1 MKLIRYCS
9 LLSFLFFFN
18 SNLEAQEQETVK
30 LKETYESHFRHYRES
45 VHLHVNKTTFIEGDE
60 IWWTA
65 YAYNKKSNQLSNP
78 TKNLYCGL
86 YDSNGNLITEDLFL
100 FERGVSNGSFKV
112 DSTWNSGIYYLKA
125 GTKWMN
131 NFKEDVPFIKKIRI
145 IKPLDDEESST
156 TQESY
161 DLQLLP
167 EGGHLI
173 ADTDNMVG
181 LRIINGQGRGVQIQ
195 KGGVFDNENNQLT
208 EVFTNEVGLG
218 RFELLPEKQQTYTL
232 KATLENGT
240 TIEETLPE
248 AKNNGI
254 AMAVNNILDEKLVVS
269 LNTNAQTLKTIQKDS
284 FHLAVHR
291 DGIMTLN
298 SFVFD
303 SLSRNIKVNKEN
315 LLPGTNIITLF
326 NQNLEPISERLIF
339 NFKGLGLAQASVTK
353 EKEKKDSVYL
363 KIKTFT
369 SKCTPVSLSISA
381 LPATNGHN
389 LEDSNIFSS
398 FLLHPYLKSAVENSS
413 RYFSDSDRIKEYEL
427 DLAMLTQGWSSY
439 DWGLIF
445 SGEPEITYPFEHGVS
460 AQLKLNSELKKE
472 ERLALVPDGISSMV
486 FLDLDDSQ
494 TLELTDLFSKN
505 GDTLKFAIRK
515 KRGGLKKPNLEVK
528 FPGIIERNDST
539 DLAKHLLPESLFLNS
554 LWNEPLAT
562 IPFKLSTDIIELD
575 EVVLTEEKSKP
586 KLVRKS
592 ALINDSFTGF
602 KIGEKE
608 IKHNL
613 FLLDF
618 IAKNGFLVDFV
629 VQTGQVSIRNSRP
642 GFGGG
647 RAIPTPT
654 TDNPTAANGSGLIA
668 TSSSAGAGV
677 RIYEDDFLV
686 NDLRQLLNVPMS
698 EIDEI
703 YFERNG
709 AAGDTFNSQNGVI
722 RIYRKLGPRER
733 SSSIHFAEKLVEN
746 SFSRPKTFYRPK
758 YVATGG
764 EAFENHGIVHWEPQL
779 TTNKK
784 GEVELKIPKD
794 SISLVKIFIEGMGE
808 DGSLISHTEEILLNG
823 STEDS
828 GSYRLKDS
836 YENHFSDDRE
846 SIHLHLNKD
855 VFFVG
860 EEIWWTAYS
869 YNREAQEPSLKT
881 ANLHC
886 ALYNADGN
894 QVSSGMFLVENGF
907 THGSFELDNSFKSGV
922 YYIKAG
928 TNWMQN
934 FKEEKDFLKEI
945 TIINETITE
954 NEPFPAK
961 PYNLQILP
969 EGGHIIKGGENTLGV
984 KLVDN
989 NGMGMEITEGKVI
1002 APNDEK
1008 VADVVTNS
1016 YGVGKF
1022 ILPENVEYPLTLE
1035 AVLPSGEILSKKLPE
1050 PKRKGIV
1057 INVNNILEDKIVISL
1072 KTNPF
1077 TLEKISGKNFHIA
1090 IHRDGLMNLKTF
1102 EIDELKKVIKIDK
1115 SRLLSGTNIIT
1126 LFDEELNP
1134 ISERLIFNYQNL
1146 KLGKLEVETP
1156 QRKNKD
1162 SVSVFINAFSKN
1174 NTPMSL
1180 SVSALPSETTAK
1192 NTHSSIVSNFL
1203 LTPYLGSEVE
1213 NAARYFEDIDR
1224 TKAYELDLIL
1234 LTQGWS
1240 SYDWTAIFDGPPK
1253 IEHPF
1258 ENGIS
1263 ISGKLNSKI
1272 RKGDQLVIQEGN
1284 MFNMQFVELKDSTN
1298 FQIDNFFQFNG
1309 DTLMLSLR
1317 SKNKKLRK
1325 PEIKTNF
1332 LSTTVFGDSITH
1344 DFVGKKIPFDIS
1356 KDINNQND
1364 STSDKPLFEQ
1374 DNTIFLEGVT
1384 VSEERIEK
1392 KLTRA
1397 SPLINGLFSGFKIS
1411 DDDVKRNPLLSDFI
1425 RRQGFRVQEDFV
1437 NNALFISSPI
1447 PFSGPVAVYEND
1459 MLVTDASQLANTPL
1473 YQIDEIYLTKDGLF
1487 EGPDFGGGTIR
1498 IYRKTGGYF
1507 TTTSSFAEKL
1517 VENSFTR
1524 PKKFYRPQYDYSN
1537 ESFLSNGIVHWEPN
1551 LVTDEKGKATLTLPD
1566 NGVSNVTL
1574 FFEGMADDGTLIS
1587 HSEKISLD

>member
-1 MKLIRYCS
+1 MKPVRYCS

-18 SNLEAQEQETVK
+18 FNLDAQKPETIQ
-30 LKETYESHFRHYRES
+30 LKGTYESRFRHYRES
-45 VHLHVNKTTFIEGDE
+45 VHLHVNKTTFIQGDE

-65 YAYNKKSNQLSNP
+65 YAYNKKSNLPSNP

-86 YDSNGNLITEDLFL
+86 YDSNGKQVIEDLFL
-100 FERGVSNGSFKV
+100 FEKGVAHGSFKV
-112 DSTWNSGIYYLKA
+112 DSTWNSGTYYLKA

-131 NFKEDVPFIKKIRI
+131 NFEEDVPFVKKIRI
-145 IKPLDDEESST
+145 TRPLAEIDSPT
-156 TQESY
+156 IQENY

-173 ADTDNMVG
+173 NETDNMVG
-181 LRIINGQGRGVQIQ
+181 FRIIDGNGRGVQIL
-195 KGGVFDNENNQLT
+195 KGGVFDSENNQLT

-218 RFELLPEKQQTYTL
+218 RFELLPKKQNTYTL
-232 KATLENGT
+232 KATLEDGT
-240 TIEETLPE
+240 IIEEKLPE
-248 AKNNGI
+248 AKTNGI
-254 AMAVNNILDEKLVVS
+254 SMAVNNILEEKLVVS
-269 LNTNAQTLKTIQKDS
+269 LNTNNQTFEAIKKDS

-291 DGIMTLN
+291 DGIMSLN

-303 SLSRNIKVNKEN
+303 SISRNIRINKKN

-339 NFKGLGLAQASVTK
+339 NFNGLKLANASVIK
-353 EKEKKDSVYL
+353 GKEKKDSVYL
-363 KIKTFT
+363 KIKAYT
-369 SKCTPVSLSISA
+369 KKNKPVSLSVST
-381 LPATNGHN
+381 LPSSNTHS
-389 LEDSNIFSS
+389 LKESNIFSS
-398 FLLHPYLKSAVENSS
+398 FLLHPYLKSTIENSS

-427 DLAMLTQGWSSY
+427 DLVMLTQGWSSY

-445 SGEPEITYPFEHGVS
+445 NGEPEITYPFEHGVN
-460 AQLKLNSELKKE
+460 AKLKLNSELKKE
-472 ERLALVPDGISSMV
+472 ERLALIGDGIGSMV
-486 FLDLDDSQ
+486 FLDLDESQ

-505 GDTLKFAIRK
+505 GDTLKFSIRK
-515 KRGGLKKPNLEVK
+515 KRGGLKKPDLEVK
-528 FPGIIERNDST
+528 FPSVKKSNDST
-539 DLAKHLLPESLFLNS
+539 YLAKHFLPEELFLNPFS
-554 LWNEPLAT
+554 NEPLAD
-562 IPFKLSTDIIELD
+562 IPFKLSTDIIELE

-592 ALINDSFTGF
+592 ALINDSFTGV

-608 IKHNL
+608 IKHNQ

-618 IAKNGFLVDFV
+618 IAKNGFIVDFV
-629 VQTGQVSIRNSRP
+629 IQTGQVIIRNNRP
-642 GFGGG
+642 GFQGS
-647 RAIPTPT
+647 RAIAP
-654 TDNPTAANGSGLIA
+654 DSNGNARGAAPAGLR
-668 TSSSAGAGV
+668 V
-677 RIYEDDFLV
+677 YEDDFLV

-709 AAGDTFNSQNGVI
+709 ASGDTFDSQNGVI
-722 RIYRKLGPRER
+722 RIYRKVGPRKR
-733 SSSIHFAEKLVEN
+733 SNSIYFANKLVEN

-794 SISLVKIFIEGMGE
+794 SISSVKIFVEGIGE
-808 DGSLISHTEEILLNG
+808 DGSLISHTEEIPLNG
-823 STEDS
+823 SNQDS
-828 GSYRLKDS
+828 GSYKLQDS
-836 YENHFSDDRE
+836 YETHFSDQRE
-846 SIHLHLNKD
+846 SVHLHLNKD

-860 EEIWWTAYS
+860 EEIWWSAYF
-869 YNREAQEPSLKT
+869 YNKKAGEPSLKT
-881 ANLHC
+881 TNLHC
-886 ALYNADGN
+886 AIYDANGN
-894 QVSSGMFLVENGF
+894 RVSGEMFLVENGI
-907 THGSFELDNSFKSGV
+907 THGSFKLDSSFKSGT

-928 TNWMQN
+928 TSWMQN
-934 FKEEKDFLKEI
+934 FKEEDGFLKEI

-954 NEPFPAK
+954 SEPSESK

-969 EGGHIIKGGENTLGV
+969 EGGHIIKGAENTIGV
-984 KLVDN
+984 KLVN
-989 NGMGMEITEGKVI
+989 SNGMGMEIKEGKVM
-1002 APNDEK
+1002 APNGEK
-1008 VADVVTNS
+1008 VADVITNT

-1022 ILPENVEYPLTLE
+1022 VLPGNLEYPLTLK
-1035 AVLPSGEILSKKLPE
+1035 ALLANGETIDKKLPE
-1050 PKRKGIV
+1050 PKQKGVV

-1077 TLEKISGKNFHIA
+1077 TLKKISGKNFHIA
-1090 IHRDGLMNLKTF
+1090 VHRDGLMNLKTF

-1115 SRLLSGTNIIT
+1115 SKLLSGTNIIT
-1126 LFDEELNP
+1126 LFDEDLNP
-1134 ISERLIFNYQNL
+1134 ISERLVFNYQNL
-1146 KLGKLEVETP
+1146 KLGNLKVEAP

-1174 NTPMSL
+1174 NSPVSL
-1180 SVSALPSETTAK
+1180 SVSALPSETTSK

-1213 NAARYFEDIDR
+1213 NAARYFENIDR

-1240 SYDWTAIFDGPPK
+1240 SYDWTTIFDGPPK
-1253 IEHPF
+1253 IEYPF
-1258 ENGIS
+1258 ENGILV
-1263 ISGKLNSKI
+1263 SGKLNSKI
-1272 RKGDQLVIQEGN
+1272 KKGDQLVIQEGN
-1284 MFNMQFVELKDSTN
+1284 MFNMKFVELRDSTN
-1298 FQIDNFFQFNG
+1298 FQINNFLQFNG

-1317 SKNKKLRK
+1317 NRNKKLRR
-1325 PEIKTNF
+1325 PEMETKF
-1332 LSTTVFGDSITH
+1332 LSTTVFGDSITQESL
-1344 DFVGKKIPFDIS
+1344 GKKIPFDIPKEVS
-1356 KDINNQND
+1356 TQNG
-1364 STSDKPLFEQ
+1364 TSSRKPLFTQ

-1437 NNALFISSPI
+1437 NNTLSISSPI
-1447 PFSGPVAVYEND
+1447 PFSGPVAVYDND
-1459 MLVTDASQLANTPL
+1459 MLVTDASQFANTPL

-1507 TTTSSFAEKL
+1507 PTTPSFAEKL

-1524 PKKFYRPQYDYSN
+1524 PKEFYRPQYNYSN
-1537 ESFLSNGIVHWEPN
+1537 ESFLSNGVVYWEPN
-1551 LVTDEKGKATLTLPD
+1551 LVTNQSGEATLTLPD
-1566 NGVSNVTL
+1566 DGVTNVTL
-1574 FFEGMADDGTLIS
+1574 YFEGMADDGTLIS

>member
-1 MKLIRYCS
+1 MKSVRYYS
-9 LLSFLFFFN
+9 LLSLLFFFN
-18 SNLEAQEQETVK
+18 INLDAQEPETTE

-45 VHLHVNKTTFIEGDE
+45 VHLHVNKTTFIQGDE

-65 YAYNKKSNQLSNP
+65 YAYNKKSNQRSNP

-86 YDSNGNLITEDLFL
+86 YDSNGDQITEDLFL
-100 FERGVSNGSFKV
+100 FEKGVAHGSFKI
-112 DSTWNSGIYYLKA
+112 DSTWNSGTYYLKA

-131 NFKEDVPFIKKIRI
+131 NFKEDVPFVKQINI
-145 IKPLDDEESST
+145 IKPSAQTDSPEP
-156 TQESY
+156 QEGY

-181 LRIINGQGRGVQIQ
+181 LRIIDWNGRGVRIQ
-195 KGGVFDNENNQLT
+195 KGGVFDSENNQLT
-208 EVFTNEVGLG
+208 EVFTNEAGLG
-218 RFELLPEKQQTYTL
+218 RFELLPKQQQTYTL
-232 KATLENGT
+232 KATLKNGS
-240 TIEETLPE
+240 TIEKMLPE

-254 AMAVNNILDEKLVVS
+254 AMAVNNILEEKLVVS
-269 LNTNAQTLKTIQKDS
+269 LNTNNRTFETIKKDS
-284 FHLAVHR
+284 FHLAIHR

-303 SLSRNIKVNKEN
+303 SISRNIKVNKEN

-326 NQNLEPISERLIF
+326 NKNLEPISERLIF
-339 NFKGLGLAQASVTK
+339 NFKGLNLAKASVIK
-353 EKEKKDSVYL
+353 GKEKKDSVSL
-363 KIKTFT
+363 KIKAYIN
-369 SKCTPVSLSISA
+369 KNKPVSLSVSA
-381 LPATNGHN
+381 LPSSNTHD
-389 LEDSNIFSS
+389 LKEFNIFSS
-398 FLLHPYLKSAVENSS
+398 FLLHPYLKSPIENSS

-445 SGEPEITYPFEHGVS
+445 NGEPEITYPFEHGVS
-460 AQLKLNSELKKE
+460 AKLKLNSELKKE
-472 ERLALVPDGISSMV
+472 ERLALIGDGIGSMV
-486 FLDLDDSQ
+486 LLDLDDSQ

-505 GDTLKFAIRK
+505 GDTLNFSIRK
-515 KRGGLKKPNLEVK
+515 KRGGLKKPDLEVK
-528 FPGIIERNDST
+528 FPSIIERNDSM
-539 DLAKHLLPESLFLNS
+539 DLTKHLLPEGLFLNPFS
-554 LWNEPLAT
+554 NEPLAD
-562 IPFKLSTDIIELD
+562 IPFKLSSDIIELD
-575 EVVLTEEKSKP
+575 EVVLTEEKKET

-592 ALINDSFTGF
+592 ALINDSFTGV

-629 VQTGQVSIRNSRP
+629 VQTGQVAIRNSKP
-642 GFGGG
+642 GFQGG

-654 TDNPTAANGSGLIA
+654 TDNPAEANGTGLLA

-677 RIYEDDFLV
+677 RVYEDDFLV

-722 RIYRKLGPRER
+722 RIYRKVGPRSR
-733 SSSIHFAEKLVEN
+733 SNSIYFAEKLVEN

-758 YVATGG
+758 YISTRGD
-764 EAFENHGIVHWEPQL
+764 AFENYGIVHWEPQL
-779 TTNKK
+779 ITNKK
-784 GEVELKIPKD
+784 GEVEFKIPKD
-794 SISLVKIFIEGMGE
+794 NISSVKVLIEGMGE
-808 DGSLISHTEEILLNG
+808 DGSLLSHTQEILLNG
-823 STEDS
+823 STQDINNYKLQD
-828 GSYRLKDS
+828 G
-836 YENHFSDDRE
+836 YESHFSDLRE
-846 SIHLHLNKD
+846 SLHLHLNKD

-860 EEIWWTAYS
+860 EEIWWTAYF
-869 YNREAQEPSLKT
+869 YDKKAGEPSRKT
-881 ANLHC
+881 TNLHC
-886 ALYNADGN
+886 AIYNADGN
-894 QVSSGMFLVENGF
+894 RVSSGMFLVENGI
-907 THGSFELDNSFKSGV
+907 TNGSFKLDNSFKSGT

-928 TNWMQN
+928 TSWMQN
-934 FKEEKDFLKEI
+934 FREEQDFLKEI
-945 TIINETITE
+945 TVINETITE
-954 NEPFPAK
+954 SEPSPAR

-969 EGGHIIKGGENTLGV
+969 EGGHIIKGAENTIGI

-989 NGMGMEITEGKVI
+989 DGMGMEITEGKVM
-1002 APNDEK
+1002 APNSEK

-1022 ILPENVEYPLTLE
+1022 ILRGNVEYPLTLE
-1035 AVLPSGEILSKKLPE
+1035 AILPNGETINKKLPE

-1072 KTNPF
+1072 KTNPS
-1077 TLEKISGKNFHIA
+1077 TLKEISGKNFHMA
-1090 IHRDGLMNLKTF
+1090 VHRDGLMALKTF
-1102 EIDELKKVIKIDK
+1102 KIDELKKVIKIGK
-1115 SRLLSGTNIIT
+1115 SKLLSGTNIIT
-1126 LFDEELNP
+1126 LFDDDLNP
-1134 ISERLIFNYQNL
+1134 ISERLVFNYQNL
-1146 KLGKLEVETP
+1146 KLGKLKVEVP

-1162 SVSVFINAFSKN
+1162 SVSVLINAFSKN
-1174 NTPMSL
+1174 NTPVSL
-1180 SVSALPSETTAK
+1180 SVSALPSETTSK

-1203 LTPYLGSEVE
+1203 LTPYLRSEVE
-1213 NAARYFEDIDR
+1213 HAARYFEDIDR

-1240 SYDWTAIFDGPPK
+1240 SYDWRGIFDGPPK

-1263 ISGKLNSKI
+1263 VSGKLNSKI
-1272 RKGDQLVIQEGN
+1272 RKGDQLVIQQGN

-1298 FQIDNFFQFNG
+1298 FQIDNFLQFNG

-1317 SKNKKLRK
+1317 NRNKKLRK
-1325 PEIKTNF
+1325 PEMETTF
-1332 LSTTVFGDSITH
+1332 LSTKVLGDSIAQESL
-1344 DFVGKKIPFDIS
+1344 GKKIPFGIS
-1356 KDINNQND
+1356 KEINNQNGN
-1364 STSDKPLFEQ
+1364 TTDKPLFKQ

-1397 SPLINGLFSGFKIS
+1397 SPLINGLFDGFKIS

-1425 RRQGFRVQEDFV
+1425 RRQGFRVQEDFA
-1437 NNALFISSPI
+1437 NNVLLIGSPI
-1447 PFSGPVAVYEND
+1447 PLAGPVAVYDND
-1459 MLVTDASQLANTPL
+1459 ILVRDFTQLANIPL

-1498 IYRKTGGYF
+1498 IYRKTGGYSP
-1507 TTTSSFAEKL
+1507 TTLSFAEKL

-1537 ESFLSNGIVHWEPN
+1537 ENFLSSGIVHWEPN
-1551 LVTDEKGKATLTLPD
+1551 LVTNKKGEATLTLPD
-1566 NGVSNVTL
+1566 DGVTNVTL

-1587 HSEKISLD
+1587 HSEKISLE